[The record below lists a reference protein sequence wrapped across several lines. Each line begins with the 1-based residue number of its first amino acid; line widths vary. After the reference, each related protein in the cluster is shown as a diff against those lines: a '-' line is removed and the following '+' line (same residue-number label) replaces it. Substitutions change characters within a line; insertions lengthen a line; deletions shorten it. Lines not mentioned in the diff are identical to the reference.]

1 MRHIYF
7 PKSKLASRDVYVVL
21 MFHDQSVVGANVFTR
36 YDLRLYFYRSGA
48 FPQVINKSGF

>member
-1 MRHIYF
+1 MKHLF
-7 PKSKLASRDVYVVL
+7 FL
-21 MFHDQSVVGANVFTR
+21 GANVFTG